1 MEAAMRRNDM
11 RRLIVTCA
19 CAAMLAG
26 AMGSASAE
34 EENRVKRDAKQA
46 GHDMKSGIVEFG
58 RGMRDVAKDV
68 GHGAAKV
75 GKEIGHTA
83 KDAPRDV
90 KEGFKNGD
98 KRKEPRGPRLA
109 DP

>member
-1 MEAAMRRNDM
+1 MRPFRPI
-11 RRLIVTCA
+11 RALIFTCA
-19 CAAMLAG
+19 CAALAG
-26 AMGSASAE
+26 VVASASGE

-58 RGMRDVAKDV
+58 RGMRDAAKDV

-75 GKEIGHTA
+75 GREIGHTA
-83 KDAPRDV
+83 KDAPKDV

>member
-1 MEAAMRRNDM
+1 MRKA
-11 RRLIVTCA
+11 LIVA
-19 CAAMLAG
+19 CAVTALLAG
-26 AMGSASAE
+26 AAYGE
-34 EENRVKRDAKQA
+34 EENRIKRDAKKA

-58 RGMRDVAKDV
+58 RGMRDAAKDV

-75 GKEIGHTA
+75 GREIGHTA
-83 KDAPRDV
+83 KNAPKDV

-98 KRKEPRGPRLA
+98 KRKEPMGPRLA

>member
-1 MEAAMRRNDM
+1 MRRNGM
-11 RRLIVTCA
+11 RTLIVTCA
-19 CAAMLAG
+19 CAAILAG
-26 AMGSASAE
+26 VTGSASAE
-34 EENRVKRDAKQA
+34 EENRIKRDAKKA

-58 RGMRDVAKDV
+58 RGMRDAAKDV

-75 GKEIGHTA
+75 GREIGHTA
-83 KDAPRDV
+83 KDAPKDV

-98 KRKEPRGPRLA
+98 KRKEPLGPRLA

>member
-1 MEAAMRRNDM
+1 MRHTAARA
-11 RRLIVTCA
+11 LIAACA

-26 AMGSASAE
+26 IAGPASAE

-46 GHDMKSGIVEFG
+46 GHDMKSGIMEFG
-58 RGMRDVAKDV
+58 RGMRDVAKGV
-68 GHGAAKV
+68 GHGAANV
-75 GKEIGHTA
+75 GREIGHTA
-83 KDAPRDV
+83 KDAPKDV

>member
-1 MEAAMRRNDM
+1 MRQTAARA
-11 RRLIVTCA
+11 LIAACA
-19 CAAMLAG
+19 CVAMLAG
-26 AMGSASAE
+26 SIGSASAE

-46 GHDMKSGIVEFG
+46 GHDMKSGIIEFG
-58 RGMRDVAKDV
+58 RGMRDVAKGV
-68 GHGAAKV
+68 GHGAANV
-75 GKEIGHTA
+75 GREIGHTA